1 MKPHHLATTRSPHTP
16 HHPRQMFNIVII
28 LGLMYIIHFHPY
40 LQYLCNKRAPVIL
53 TSMVIS
59 MITSLVMYAPTHPL
73 PYTS

>member
-1 MKPHHLATTRSPHTP
+1 
-16 HHPRQMFNIVII
+16 MFNIVII

-40 LQYLCNKRAPVIL
+40 LQYLCNKRVPVIL